1 METVMSNDGTTIAYE
16 RTGSGS
22 PLVLVHGTSAS
33 HTRWS
38 PILPALAAAFTV
50 YAVDRRGRGES
61 GDADCY
67 AFKREFEDIAAVIDS
82 IGEPVDLLGHSYGAI
97 CALEAALLTVNIRRL
112 VLYEPPIPVSG
123 TLAEGGETAERLEG
137 ILAAGDREGVVT
149 TFMREYVG
157 MPEEVF
163 VTFRETPA
171 WPVRVAAAHT
181 LPREVRA
188 QQQYRLDSHRFT
200 ELTTPTMLLLG
211 GASPQS
217 FKDAVD
223 VVDTA
228 LPDSRIVDLPGQHH
242 NAMDTA
248 PELFVDEVL
257 AFLRG

>member
-1 METVMSNDGTTIAYE
+1 METVMSKDGTTIAYE

-33 HTRWS
+33 HTRWT
-38 PILPALAAAFTV
+38 PILPVLAAAFTV

-61 GDADCY
+61 EDADCY
-67 AFKREFEDIAAVIDS
+67 AFEREFEDIAAVIDS

-97 CALEAALLTVNIRRL
+97 CALEAALLTANIRRL

-123 TLAEGGETAERLEG
+123 RLAEGGETAERLEG
-137 ILAAGDREGVVT
+137 ILEAGDREGVVT
-149 TFMREYVG
+149 AFMREYVG
-157 MPEEVF
+157 MPEDGF
-163 VTFRETPA
+163 ATFRETPA
-171 WPVRVAAAHT
+171 WPARVAAAHT

-188 QQQYRLDSHRFT
+188 QQLYRLDSHRFT
-200 ELTTPTMLLLG
+200 EMITPTMLLLG

-217 FKDAVD
+217 FKDAVE
-223 VVDTA
+223 VVNTA

-248 PELFVDEVL
+248 PELFVEEVL
-257 AFLRG
+257 AFLHG